1 MEKCPYCGSE
11 DGVFTT
17 YTGKQYYYWNGEPC
31 GYNADVPDNQ
41 RKFVRCINCKRKISM
56 KRLQDKSDDNFRGNK
71 EI

>member
-1 MEKCPYCGSE
+1 MEKCHYCGSE

-56 KRLQDKSDDNFRGNK
+56 KRLQAEDDDKK
-71 EI
+71 

>member
-56 KRLQDKSDDNFRGNK
+56 KRLQTEDDDKK
-71 EI
+71 

>member
-56 KRLQDKSDDNFRGNK
+56 KRLQAEDDDKK
-71 EI
+71 

>member
-31 GYNADVPDNQ
+31 GYNADVSDNQ

>member
-41 RKFVRCINCKRKISM
+41 RKFVRCIIAFILIRTLPENGKF
-56 KRLQDKSDDNFRGNK
+56 L
-71 EI
+71 